1 MRLHKIAEGLAAAL
15 VLLLAVAGVPALLV
29 AIGAA
34 PTSVPSLDQVRRA
47 LFVQD
52 QNMTVVFAVL
62 AAIAWFCWAAFT
74 LSTFRE
80 IAAAI
85 ATRGRGSARPLPRL
99 EWVGRPAA
107 QLVAAVVLVF
117 VSAPGLISA
126 TTPSAVAAP
135 VVATATRATPRA
147 ATHPDDGTHSA
158 VTYADATYADAT
170 YTAATHAAAT
180 HPTPVREGVAS
191 TASSRRQPKRA
202 TYTVQRRDT
211 LWSIAATQLGDPLRW
226 PELAHLNPAVVG
238 PAPDFLIQAG
248 STLALAPAGD
258 HGLGQGAE
266 QVVAVR
272 AGDTVSGIAAEHGAG
287 DWRTIWPANQDRPEP
302 GGAALTNPNHIE
314 PGWTLAVPAVS
325 PPRAPSTISP
335 LAATRAPS
343 SAPAGTPKVQLPHGL
358 SSGMRSR
365 DLPPQRLTVTQPGVK
380 ADSLKHQPTRGVVP
394 QDSAVGLHPVNRLTP
409 NTPNTPDI
417 QHTPQGVG
425 SQIGA
430 FSAGGALLAGG
441 VLGALLVAR
450 RRQSRSRRPGRTIAT
465 TAP

>member
-62 AAIAWFCWAAFT
+62 AAVVWFCWAAFT
-74 LSTFRE
+74 VSTFRE

-135 VVATATRATPRA
+135 VVAAATRATPRA

-158 VTYADATYADAT
+158 VTYADATYT
-170 YTAATHAAAT
+170 AAT

-191 TASSRRQPKRA
+191 TASSLA
-202 TYTVQRRDT
+202 TP
-211 LWSIAATQLGDPLRW
+211 S
-226 PELAHLNPAVVG
+226 
-238 PAPDFLIQAG
+238 
-248 STLALAPAGD
+248 
-258 HGLGQGAE
+258 
-266 QVVAVR
+266 
-272 AGDTVSGIAAEHGAG
+272 
-287 DWRTIWPANQDRPEP
+287 RT
-302 GGAALTNPNHIE
+302 
-314 PGWTLAVPAVS
+314 
-325 PPRAPSTISP
+325 
-335 LAATRAPS
+335 
-343 SAPAGTPKVQLPHGL
+343 
-358 SSGMRSR
+358 
-365 DLPPQRLTVTQPGVK
+365 
-380 ADSLKHQPTRGVVP
+380 
-394 QDSAVGLHPVNRLTP
+394 
-409 NTPNTPDI
+409 
-417 QHTPQGVG
+417 GVG
-425 SQIGA
+425 W
-430 FSAGGALLAGG
+430 
-441 VLGALLVAR
+441 VA
-450 RRQSRSRRPGRTIAT
+450 AVYV
-465 TAP
+465 